1 MTASLHLASHLAGPP
16 RPGPLRRIR
25 KDYFSS
31 LPSAAMTLI
40 SGSLILALL
49 WWVLDWALLN
59 ATFAADGNQQVCAA
73 RSGACWSVIA
83 ARWRVILFGIYPYDE
98 QWRSALACLAVA
110 LVIVLSCLPRMW
122 GFGRLAVIWAAGAA
136 TFYTLMRGGVLGL
149 PLVNEQQWG
158 GLPLTLFIF
167 VATGVIGMP
176 LAIGL
181 ALMRRSE
188 LPVVARVTGWI
199 IDTIRSLPLLGILFT
214 FAIVVP
220 FMLPGFLVG
229 EKLYRV
235 VFGAA
240 LFFAAY
246 QAEIIRGGF
255 QGIPS
260 GQEEAAKAL
269 GLPYGP
275 RMFRIVL
282 PQAFRLALPATIN
295 QFVIAF
301 MESSLVV
308 VVGFV
313 ELLAAGNTA
322 YKTGEWKFA
331 YVEVY
336 VFVAA
341 IYFAFVFGLSRYGAY
356 LEARMNT
363 GHRKD

>member
-1 MTASLHLASHLAGPP
+1 MGAQLSMAPVRANRLARL
-16 RPGPLRRIR
+16 R
-25 KDYFSS
+25 KDYFGS
-31 LPSAAMTLI
+31 LSASAMTLL
-40 SGSLILALL
+40 SLALILWVVWLL
-49 WWVLDWALLN
+49 LDWAVLR
-59 ATFAADGNQQVCAA
+59 ATFSPTADQAACAVKG
-73 RSGACWSVIA
+73 GACWSVIA
-83 ARWRVILFGIYPYDE
+83 TRWRVILFGIYPYDE
-98 QWRSALACLAVA
+98 QWRSALACAVVG
-110 LVIVLSCLPRMW
+110 LVILLSCWPRMW
-122 GFGRLAVIWAAGAA
+122 SFARLSLTWGLGAVL
-136 TFYTLMRGGVLGL
+136 FYTLMRGGVLGL
-149 PLVNEQQWG
+149 TVVNEQQWG

-176 LAIGL
+176 LAIAL
-181 ALMRRSE
+181 ALLRRSD
-188 LPVVARVTGWI
+188 LPVIARVTGWI
-199 IDTIRSLPLLGILFT
+199 IDTIRSLPLLSILFT
-214 FAIVVP
+214 CAIVLP
-220 FMLPGFLVG
+220 FMLPGFLIG

-255 QGIPS
+255 QGIPK

-269 GLPYGP
+269 GLGYAH
-275 RMFRIVL
+275 RMTRIVL

-308 VVGFV
+308 VVGFM

-322 YKTGEWKFA
+322 FKTGEWKFA
-331 YVEVY
+331 YAEVY

-356 LEARMNT
+356 LEARMSA
-363 GHRKD
+363 GQRKE

>member
-1 MTASLHLASHLAGPP
+1 M
-16 RPGPLRRIR
+16 RRLRR
-25 KDYFSS
+25 DYFGSW
-31 LPSAAMTLI
+31 PSALM
-40 SGSLILALL
+40 SLLCILLL
-49 WWVLDWALLN
+49 GGLFWQVLSWGALN
-59 ATFAADGNQQVCAA
+59 ATFAADATREICAE

-83 ARWRVILFGIYPYDE
+83 ARWRVILFGIYPYAE
-98 QWRSALACLAVA
+98 QWRSGLACLIVVAVI
-110 LVIVLSCLPRMW
+110 LLSCLPLMW
-122 GFGRLAVIWAAGAA
+122 SFARLALTWVVG
-136 TFYTLMRGGVLGL
+136 TLLFYVLMRGGVLGL
-149 PLVNEQQWG
+149 APVNEQQWG

-181 ALMRRSE
+181 ALMRRSD
-188 LPVVARVTGWI
+188 LPVISRVTGWI
-199 IDTIRSLPLLGILFT
+199 IDMIRSLPLLAILFT
-214 FAIVVP
+214 CAIVLP
-220 FMLPGFLVG
+220 FMLPGFLIG

-235 VFGAA
+235 IFGAA

-255 QGIPS
+255 QGVPL

-269 GLPYGP
+269 GLTYW
-275 RMFRIVL
+275 RRTFRIVL

-301 MESSLVV
+301 METSLIV

-313 ELLAAGNTA
+313 ELLAAANTA
-322 YKTGEWKFA
+322 FKTGEWKFA

-336 VFVAA
+336 VFIAV

-356 LEARMNT
+356 LEARMSA
-363 GHRKD
+363 GQRKD

>member
-1 MTASLHLASHLAGPP
+1 MTAIPLARQGRLRRLRKDFFGSTASTMMTLASVAV
-16 RPGPLRRIR
+16 
-25 KDYFSS
+25 
-31 LPSAAMTLI
+31 
-40 SGSLILALL
+40 ILALL
-49 WWVLDWALLN
+49 RWVLNWAVLN
-59 ATFAADGNQQVCAA
+59 ATFSASATQAVCAE
-73 RSGACWSVIA
+73 RSGACWAVIA
-83 ARWRVILFGIYPYDE
+83 ARWRVILFGIYPYEE
-98 QWRSALACLAVA
+98 QWRSALACAVVVV
-110 LVIVLSCLPRMW
+110 VIVLSCLPRFW
-122 GFGRLAVIWAAGAA
+122 SFGRLALTWGFGAA
-136 TFYTLMRGGVLGL
+136 IFYILMRGGVLGL
-149 PLVNEQQWG
+149 VRVNEQQWG

-176 LAIGL
+176 LAIVL

-199 IDTIRSLPLLGILFT
+199 IDTIRSLPLLSILFT
-214 FAIVVP
+214 CAIVLP

-235 VFGAA
+235 VFGIA

-255 QGIPS
+255 QGVPR

-269 GLPYGP
+269 GLPYWP
-275 RMFRIVL
+275 RMARIVL

-301 MESSLVV
+301 METSLVV

-322 YKTGEWKFA
+322 YHTGEWKFA
-331 YVEVY
+331 YIEVY
-336 VFVAA
+336 AFVAA

-356 LEARMNT
+356 LEARMSA
-363 GHRKD
+363 GQRKE

>member
-1 MTASLHLASHLAGPP
+1 MNAAAQLQPKQRLSY
-16 RPGPLRRIR
+16 RLR
-25 KDYFSS
+25 KAYFGS
-31 LPSAAMTLI
+31 LPSALMTLF
-40 SGSLILALL
+40 SVAFLGALA
-49 WWVLDWALLN
+49 WWIIDWAFLN
-59 ATFAADGNQQVCAA
+59 ATFSATATQKICAE

-98 QWRSALACLAVA
+98 QWRSGLACIAVA
-110 LVIVLSCLPRMW
+110 VVILLSCLPHMW
-122 GFGRLAVIWAAGAA
+122 SFCRLTLTWGLGTAL
-136 TFYTLMRGGVLGL
+136 FYTLMRGGVLGL
-149 PLVNEQQWG
+149 APVNEQQWG

-176 LAIGL
+176 LAIAL

-188 LPVVARVTGWI
+188 LPVIARVTGWI
-199 IDTIRSLPLLGILFT
+199 IDTIRSLPLLSILFT
-214 FAIVVP
+214 CAIVLP
-220 FMLPGFLVG
+220 FMLPDFLIG

-255 QGIPS
+255 QGIPA

-269 GLPYGP
+269 GLTYWQ
-275 RMFRIVL
+275 RMFRVIL
-282 PQAFRLALPATIN
+282 PQAFHLALPATIN

-301 MESSLVV
+301 METSLVV

-336 VFVAA
+336 AFIAV

-356 LEARMNT
+356 LEARMSA
-363 GHRKD
+363 GQRKE

>member
-1 MTASLHLASHLAGPP
+1 MTALQ
-16 RPGPLRRIR
+16 R
-25 KDYFSS
+25 KDRLGYRLRHDYFGS
-31 LPSAAMTLI
+31 LPSAAMTLV
-40 SGSLILALL
+40 SFGLLAWAL
-49 WWVLDWALLN
+49 WSILDWAVLN
-59 ATFAADGNQQVCAA
+59 ATFAANGTQETCMA

-83 ARWRVILFGIYPYDE
+83 VRWRVILFGIYPYDE
-98 QWRSALACLAVA
+98 QWRSAAACAVVV
-110 LVIVLSCLPRMW
+110 LVIFLSCLPRMW
-122 GFGRLAVIWAAGAA
+122 SFVRLSLTWGLGASV
-136 TFYTLMRGGVLGL
+136 FYALMRGGVMGL
-149 PLVNEQQWG
+149 PVVNEQQWG

-176 LAIGL
+176 LAIAL
-181 ALMRRSE
+181 ALMRRSD

-199 IDTIRSLPLLGILFT
+199 IDTVRSLPLLSILFT
-214 FAIVVP
+214 CAIVLP
-220 FMLPGFLVG
+220 FMLPPFLIG

-255 QGIPS
+255 QGIPK

-269 GLPYGP
+269 GLTYWQ

-301 MESSLVV
+301 METSLVV

-336 VFVAA
+336 AFVAV

-356 LEARMNT
+356 LEARMNI
-363 GHRKD
+363 GQGKE

>member
-1 MTASLHLASHLAGPP
+1 MA
-16 RPGPLRRIR
+16 RIR
-25 KDYFSS
+25 KDYFGSWPSTLLTLFS
-31 LPSAAMTLI
+31 LLLL
-40 SGSLILALL
+40 GGLL
-49 WWVLDWALLN
+49 WQVLSWGVLN
-59 ATFAADGNQQVCAA
+59 ATFAADATREVCA
-73 RSGACWSVIA
+73 RKTGACWSVVA

-98 QWRSALACLAVA
+98 QWRSGLACLIVVA
-110 LVIVLSCLPRMW
+110 TILLSCLPRMW
-122 GFGRLAVIWAAGAA
+122 GFAKLSLTWGLGAA
-136 TFYTLMRGGVLGL
+136 SFYILMRGGALGL
-149 PLVNEQQWG
+149 APVNEQQWG

-176 LAIGL
+176 LAILL

-188 LPVVARVTGWI
+188 LPVVSRATGWI
-199 IDTIRSLPLLGILFT
+199 VDTIRSLPLLAILFT
-214 FAIVVP
+214 CAIVLP
-220 FMLPGFLVG
+220 FMLPGFLIG

-235 VFGAA
+235 IFGAA

-255 QGIPS
+255 QGVPR

-269 GLPYGP
+269 GLSYWQ
-275 RMFRIVL
+275 RMFRVVL

-301 MESSLVV
+301 METSLVV

-313 ELLAAGNTA
+313 ELLAAANTA
-322 YKTGEWKFA
+322 FKTGEWKFA

-336 VFVAA
+336 VFIAA

-356 LEARMNT
+356 LEARMSA
-363 GHRKD
+363 GQRKE

>member
-1 MTASLHLASHLAGPP
+1 MTAIPTTILPA
-16 RPGPLRRIR
+16 RPGRLRRLHR
-25 KDYFSS
+25 DFFGSAA
-31 LPSAAMTLI
+31 SAAMTLACAA
-40 SGSLILALL
+40 LILALL
-49 WWVLDWALLN
+49 WWVLDWAVLN
-59 ATFAADGNQQVCAA
+59 ATFSATATQADCAA

-83 ARWRVILFGIYPYDE
+83 VRWRVILFGIYPYDE
-98 QWRSALACLAVA
+98 QWRSALACAVVVA
-110 LVIVLSCLPRMW
+110 VIVLSCLPRFW
-122 GFGRLAVIWAAGAA
+122 SFGRLSLTWGLGAA
-136 TFYTLMRGGVLGL
+136 VFYILMRGGVLGL
-149 PLVNEQQWG
+149 APVNEQQWG

-176 LAIGL
+176 LAIAL

-199 IDTIRSLPLLGILFT
+199 IDTIRSLPLLSILFT
-214 FAIVVP
+214 CAIVLP

-255 QGIPS
+255 QGIPK
-260 GQEEAAKAL
+260 GQEEAARAL
-269 GLPYGP
+269 GLSYWP
-275 RMFRIVL
+275 RMTRIVL

-301 MESSLVV
+301 METSLVV

-322 YKTGEWKFA
+322 YRTGEWKFA

-336 VFVAA
+336 AFVAA
-341 IYFAFVFGLSRYGAY
+341 IYFVFVFGLSRYGAY
-356 LEARMNT
+356 LEARMNA
-363 GHRKD
+363 GRSKE